1 MREQVEALTAGGVV
15 LYLRHPATARG
26 GVDSPDWPREQ
37 QRLLSAEGEQQ
48 ARDLGAAFRAH
59 GWTVHEVLSSP
70 SYRCRDAADLAFGS
84 HKVEP
89 LLTGLLSESGE
100 GEDELREHSH
110 QLVRTAVPAGR
121 VLVAIGHSSNIRAA
135 TGANL
140 GKGDGVITRLDATGE
155 VQVIGTLDAR
165 QWPELAQA

>member
-100 GEDELREHSH
+100 GEDELREHSTSWSARPC
-110 QLVRTAVPAGR
+110 QLGACWLPSGTRRISGRPPVRTWA
-121 VLVAIGHSSNIRAA
+121 RA
-135 TGANL
+135 T
-140 GKGDGVITRLDATGE
+140 V
-155 VQVIGTLDAR
+155 
-165 QWPELAQA
+165 